1 MPKAPLK
8 KLILAWKRSLESSWA
23 HTINPGD
30 LSSIIQLARSLDAGV
45 FTDDTFEIAT
55 NAGAF
60 NADQITGSV
69 YKCAE
74 CIMHKSSIPFAIGTA
89 HAAYESVNAWY
100 SNIDIET
107 TIRWTLE
114 VAEDTER
121 NSRECMS
128 EFEFQSQYL
137 SALERMHI
145 ETAPSYAEVLKLFDS
160 HDRE

>member
-1 MPKAPLK
+1 
-8 KLILAWKRSLESSWA
+8 
-23 HTINPGD
+23 
-30 LSSIIQLARSLDAGV
+30 
-45 FTDDTFEIAT
+45 
-55 NAGAF
+55 
-60 NADQITGSV
+60 
-69 YKCAE
+69 
-74 CIMHKSSIPFAIGTA
+74 MHKSSIPFAIGTA

-114 VAEDTER
+114 VAEDTKR
-121 NSRECMS
+121 NSIECMS